1 MVLKGGDK
9 ASVGWRMLFQK
20 NLIMRKLA
28 SIQRIKSIEPIANAD
43 SIVKATVLGWQ
54 LVIKKDEFKP
64 GDLCVYVEI
73 DSILPDKP
81 EFEFLRNRNFRIRT
95 IKLRGQISQGICFP
109 LNILPNNIQVE
120 EGVDVTDVLNIVKYE
135 PPVPVNMQGIM
146 KGGFPSFI
154 PKTDETRVQVLQ
166 DLLDTHKGAACYI
179 TEKLDGT
186 SVTYFIKDG
195 VFGVCSRNLELEENE
210 DNLYWKTARQFNIE
224 EKLRRIGCNIAI
236 QGELVGE
243 GIQGNKLKLKGQHV
257 FVFSVFLIDEYR
269 YAMFHEWMKM
279 MEELDLPTVPV
290 INDNYRLENNIDDI
304 LSMSE
309 IFSPMNGSVMSEGI
323 VIRLKESKDLVSFKA
338 ISNEFLLKY
347 GE

>member
-1 MVLKGGDK
+1 
-9 ASVGWRMLFQK
+9 
-20 NLIMRKLA
+20 MRQLA
-28 SIQRIKSIEPIANAD
+28 SIQRIKSIEPITNAD

-81 EFEFLRNRNFRIRT
+81 EFEFLRNKNFRIRT
-95 IKLRGQISQGICFP
+95 IRLRGQVSQGICFP
-109 LNILPNNIQVE
+109 LNILPDNIQVE

-135 PPVPVNMQGIM
+135 PPVPVNMQGVM

-154 PKTDETRVQVLQ
+154 PKTDETRVQILQ

-224 EKLRRIGCNIAI
+224 EKLRSIGCNIAI

-279 MEELDLPTVPV
+279 MEELDIRTVPV

-323 VIRLKESKDLVSFKA
+323 VIRLKESRELVSFKA

>member
-1 MVLKGGDK
+1 
-9 ASVGWRMLFQK
+9 
-20 NLIMRKLA
+20 MRKLA

-43 SIVKATVLGWQ
+43 TILKATVLGWQ

-73 DSILPDKP
+73 DSILPNKP
-81 EFEFLRNRNFRIRT
+81 EFEFLRNKNFRIRT
-95 IKLRGQISQGICFP
+95 IKMRGQVSQGICFP
-109 LNILPNNIQVE
+109 LHILPNNIQVD
-120 EGVDVTDVLNIVKYE
+120 EGADVTDVLSIVKYE
-135 PPVPVNMQGIM
+135 PPVPANMQGIM
-146 KGGFPSFI
+146 KGPFPSFI

-166 DLLDTHKGAACYI
+166 DLLNTHKDSLCYI

-186 SVTYFIKDG
+186 SVTFFVNDG
-195 VFGVCSRNLELEENE
+195 MFGVCSRNMELEEIEN
-210 DNLYWKTARQFNIE
+210 NLYWKAARQFSIE
-224 EKLRRIGCNIAI
+224 QKLRSVGCNIAI

-279 MEELDLPTVPV
+279 MEDLDIPCVPV
-290 INDNYRLENNIDDI
+290 IADNYRLENNISDI
-304 LSMSE
+304 LNMSE
-309 IFSPMNGSVMSEGI
+309 TFSLINLSAMAEGI
-323 VIRLKESKDLVSFKA
+323 VIRIKESKEMVSFKA

>member
-1 MVLKGGDK
+1 
-9 ASVGWRMLFQK
+9 
-20 NLIMRKLA
+20 MRKLA

-43 SIVKATVLGWQ
+43 SIMKATVLGWQ

-81 EFEFLRNRNFRIRT
+81 EFEFLRNKNFRIRT
-95 IKLRGQISQGICFP
+95 IRLRGQVSQGICFP
-109 LNILPNNIQVE
+109 LSILPDNIQVD

-135 PPVPVNMQGIM
+135 PPVPVNMQGVM

-154 PKTDETRVQVLQ
+154 PKTDETRVQILQ

-279 MEELDLPTVPV
+279 MDELDIPTVPV
-290 INDNYRLENNIDDI
+290 INDNYRLENNINDI

-323 VIRLKESKDLVSFKA
+323 VIRLKESRELVSFKA

>member
-20 NLIMRKLA
+20 KSVMRKLA
-28 SIQRIKSIEPIANAD
+28 SIQRIKSIEPITNAD
-43 SIVKATVLGWQ
+43 TIMKATVLGWQ

-81 EFEFLRNRNFRIRT
+81 EFEFLRNKNFRIRT
-95 IKLRGQISQGICFP
+95 IKLRGQVSQGICFP
-109 LNILPNNIQVE
+109 LHILPSNIQVD
-120 EGVDVTDVLNIVKYE
+120 EGIDVTDVLNIVKYE

-166 DLLDTHKGAACYI
+166 DLLNTHIGSLCYI

-186 SVTYFIKDG
+186 SVTFFVKDG
-195 VFGVCSRNLELEENE
+195 VFGVCSRNMELEEIE
-210 DNLYWKTARQFNIE
+210 DNLYWKTARQFDIE
-224 EKLRRIGCNIAI
+224 KKLRSVGCNIAV

-279 MEELDLPTVPV
+279 MEDLEIPCVPV
-290 INDNYRLENNIDDI
+290 ITDSYQLENNINDI

-309 IFSPMNGSVMSEGI
+309 TFSLINSSVMSEGI
-323 VIRLKESKDLVSFKA
+323 VIRLKESKELVSFKA

>member
-1 MVLKGGDK
+1 
-9 ASVGWRMLFQK
+9 
-20 NLIMRKLA
+20 MRQLA

-43 SIVKATVLGWQ
+43 SIMKATVLGWQ

-64 GDLCVYVEI
+64 GDLCVYAEI
-73 DSILPDKP
+73 DSILPDRP
-81 EFEFLRNRNFRIRT
+81 EFEFLRNKNFRIRT

-109 LNILPNNIQVE
+109 LHILPNNIQVE
-120 EGVDVTDVLNIVKYE
+120 EGLDVTDVLSIVKYE
-135 PPVPVNMQGIM
+135 PPIPVNMQGIM
-146 KGGFPSFI
+146 KGAFPSFI

-166 DLLDTHKGAACYI
+166 DLLNTHKGSLCYI

-186 SVTYFIKDG
+186 SVTFFVKDG
-195 VFGVCSRNLELEENE
+195 AFGVCSRNMELEESE
-210 DNLYWKTARQFNIE
+210 DNLYWKAARKFNIE
-224 EKLRRIGCNIAI
+224 EKLRSVGCNIAI

-279 MEELDLPTVPV
+279 MKELDIACVPV
-290 INDNYRLENNIDDI
+290 ITDNYELEDNINDI

-309 IFSPMNGSVMSEGI
+309 TCSLINADVMCEGI
-323 VIRLKESKDLVSFKA
+323 VIRLKESRELISFKA

>member
-1 MVLKGGDK
+1 
-9 ASVGWRMLFQK
+9 
-20 NLIMRKLA
+20 MRKLA
-28 SIQRIKSIEPIANAD
+28 SIQRIKSIDPIANAD
-43 SIVKATVLGWQ
+43 AIMKATVLGWQ

-81 EFEFLRNRNFRIRT
+81 EFEFLRNKNFRIRT
-95 IKLRGQISQGICFP
+95 IRLRGQVSQGICFP
-109 LNILPNNIQVE
+109 LHILPNNIQVE

-135 PPVPVNMQGIM
+135 PPVPVNMRGIM
-146 KGGFPSFI
+146 KGPFPSFI

-166 DLLDTHKGAACYI
+166 DLLNTHEGAACYI

-186 SVTYFIKDG
+186 SVTYFMKDG
-195 VFGVCSRNLELEENE
+195 VFGVCSRNMELEENE

-224 EKLRRIGCNIAI
+224 EKLRRVGCNIAI

-257 FVFSVFLIDEYR
+257 FAFSVFLIDEYR

-279 MEELDLPTVPV
+279 MEDLDISSVPV

-309 IFSPMNGSVMSEGI
+309 IFSPINSSVMSEGI
-323 VIRLKESKDLVSFKA
+323 VIRLKESKELVSFKA

>member
-1 MVLKGGDK
+1 
-9 ASVGWRMLFQK
+9 
-20 NLIMRKLA
+20 MRQLA

-81 EFEFLRNRNFRIRT
+81 EFEFLRNKNFRIRT
-95 IKLRGQISQGICFP
+95 IKLRGQVSQGICFP
-109 LNILPNNIQVE
+109 LHILPNNIQVE
-120 EGVDVTDVLNIVKYE
+120 EGADVTDVLSIVKYE

-166 DLLDTHKGAACYI
+166 DLLNTHKGSSCYI

-186 SVTYFIKDG
+186 SVTFFIKDG
-195 VFGVCSRNLELEENE
+195 VFGVCSRNMELEEVE
-210 DNLYWKTARQFNIE
+210 DNLYWKAARQFDIE
-224 EKLRRIGCNIAI
+224 RKLRSVGCNIAI

-269 YAMFHEWMKM
+269 YAMYHEWMKM
-279 MEELDLPTVPV
+279 MEELEIPCVPV
-290 INDNYRLENNIDDI
+290 ITDNYQLEDNINDI

-309 IFSPMNGSVMSEGI
+309 TFSLINSGVMCEGI
-323 VIRLKESKDLVSFKA
+323 VIRLKESKELVSFKA

>member
-1 MVLKGGDK
+1 
-9 ASVGWRMLFQK
+9 
-20 NLIMRKLA
+20 MRKLA
-28 SIQRIKSIEPIANAD
+28 SIQRIKNIEPIANAD
-43 SIVKATVLGWQ
+43 TIMKATVLGWQ

-81 EFEFLRNRNFRIRT
+81 EFEFLRNKNFRIRT
-95 IKLRGQISQGICFP
+95 VKMRGQISQGICFP
-109 LNILPNNIQVE
+109 MHVLPNNIQVE

-135 PPVPVNMQGIM
+135 PPVPANMQGIM
-146 KGGFPSFI
+146 KGPFPSFI

-166 DLLDTHKGAACYI
+166 DLLNEHEGALCYI

-186 SVTYFIKDG
+186 SVTFFIKDG
-195 VFGVCSRNLELEENE
+195 VFGVCSCNMEFEENE
-210 DNLYWKTARQFNIE
+210 NNLYWKAARQFNIE
-224 EKLRRIGCNIAI
+224 QKLRNVGCNIAI

-257 FVFSVFLIDEYR
+257 FVFSVFFIDEYR

-279 MEELDLPTVPV
+279 MEELDIPYVPV
-290 INDNYRLENNIDDI
+290 ITGNYRLENNISDI

-309 IFSPMNGSVMSEGI
+309 TFSLINLSSMAEGI
-323 VIRLKESKDLVSFKA
+323 VIRLKESKEMVSFKA

>member
-1 MVLKGGDK
+1 M
-9 ASVGWRMLFQK
+9 
-20 NLIMRKLA
+20 
-28 SIQRIKSIEPIANAD
+28 
-43 SIVKATVLGWQ
+43 KATVLGWQ

-81 EFEFLRNRNFRIRT
+81 EFEFLRNKNFRIRT
-95 IKLRGQISQGICFP
+95 IRLRGQVSQGICFP
-109 LNILPNNIQVE
+109 LNILPDNIQVD
-120 EGVDVTDVLNIVKYE
+120 EGIDVTDVLNIVKYE
-135 PPVPVNMQGIM
+135 PPIPVNMQGVM
-146 KGGFPSFI
+146 KGSFPSFI
-154 PKTDETRVQVLQ
+154 PKTDETRVQILQ
-166 DLLDTHKGAACYI
+166 DLLNTHEGALCYI

-186 SVTYFIKDG
+186 SVTYFVKDG
-195 VFGVCSRNLELEENE
+195 VFGVCSRNMELEENE

-224 EKLRRIGCNIAI
+224 EKLRSVGFNVAI

-279 MEELDLPTVPV
+279 MEDLDIRCVPV
-290 INDNYRLENNIDDI
+290 ITDSYRLGNNIEDI

-323 VIRLKESKDLVSFKA
+323 VIRLKESKELVSFKA

>member
-1 MVLKGGDK
+1 M
-9 ASVGWRMLFQK
+9 
-20 NLIMRKLA
+20 
-28 SIQRIKSIEPIANAD
+28 
-43 SIVKATVLGWQ
+43 KATVLGWQ

-81 EFEFLRNRNFRIRT
+81 EFEFLRNKNFRIRT
-95 IKLRGQISQGICFP
+95 IRLRGQVSQGICFP
-109 LNILPNNIQVE
+109 LNILPDNIQVE
-120 EGVDVTDVLNIVKYE
+120 EGADVTDVLNIVKYE
-135 PPVPVNMQGIM
+135 PPIPVNMQGVM
-146 KGGFPSFI
+146 KGSFPSFI
-154 PKTDETRVQVLQ
+154 PKTDETRVQILQ
-166 DLLDTHKGAACYI
+166 DLLNTHEGALCYI

-186 SVTYFIKDG
+186 SVTYFMKDG
-195 VFGVCSRNLELEENE
+195 VFGVCSRNMELEENE

-224 EKLRRIGCNIAI
+224 EKLRRVGCNIAI

-279 MEELDLPTVPV
+279 MEDLDIPSVPV

-309 IFSPMNGSVMSEGI
+309 IFSPINSSVMSEGI
-323 VIRLKESKDLVSFKA
+323 VIRLKESKQLVSFKA
-338 ISNEFLLKY
+338 ISNEFLLKN

>member
-1 MVLKGGDK
+1 L
-9 ASVGWRMLFQK
+9 
-20 NLIMRKLA
+20 
-28 SIQRIKSIEPIANAD
+28 
-43 SIVKATVLGWQ
+43 
-54 LVIKKDEFKP
+54 
-64 GDLCVYVEI
+64 
-73 DSILPDKP
+73 LP
-81 EFEFLRNRNFRIRT
+81 LH
-95 IKLRGQISQGICFP
+95 
-109 LNILPNNIQVE
+109 ILPNNIQVD
-120 EGVDVTDVLNIVKYE
+120 EGADVTDVLNIVKYE

-146 KGGFPSFI
+146 KGLFPSFI

-166 DLLDTHKGAACYI
+166 DLLNTHKGSLCYI

-186 SVTYFIKDG
+186 SVTFFVKDG
-195 VFGVCSRNLELEENE
+195 VFGVCSRNMELEEIEN
-210 DNLYWKTARQFNIE
+210 NLYWKAARQFNIE
-224 EKLRRIGCNIAI
+224 QKLRSVGCNIAI

-279 MEELDLPTVPV
+279 MEDLDIPCVPV
-290 INDNYRLENNIDDI
+290 ITDNYRLENNISDI

-309 IFSPMNGSVMSEGI
+309 TFSLINLSAMAEGI
-323 VIRLKESKDLVSFKA
+323 VIRLKENKEMVSFKA

>member
-1 MVLKGGDK
+1 
-9 ASVGWRMLFQK
+9 
-20 NLIMRKLA
+20 MRKLA

-43 SIVKATVLGWQ
+43 TIMKATVLGWQ

-81 EFEFLRNRNFRIRT
+81 EFEFLRNKNFRIRT
-95 IKLRGQISQGICFP
+95 IRLRGQVSQGICFP
-109 LNILPNNIQVE
+109 LHILPNNIQVD
-120 EGVDVTDVLNIVKYE
+120 EGADVTDVLGIVKYE
-135 PPVPVNMQGIM
+135 PPVPVNMRGIM
-146 KGGFPSFI
+146 KGPFPSFI

-166 DLLDTHKGAACYI
+166 DLLNTHKGAVCYI

-186 SVTYFIKDG
+186 SVTFFVKDG
-195 VFGVCSRNLELEENE
+195 VFGVCSRNMELEESE

-224 EKLRRIGCNIAI
+224 EKLRSVGCNIAI

-243 GIQGNKLKLKGQHV
+243 SIQGNKLKLKGQHV

-269 YAMFHEWMKM
+269 YAMFHEWIKM
-279 MEELDLPTVPV
+279 MEDLAIPCVPV
-290 INDNYRLENNIDDI
+290 ITDSYLLENNIEDI

-309 IFSPMNGSVMSEGI
+309 TFSLINPNVMCEGI

>member
-1 MVLKGGDK
+1 
-9 ASVGWRMLFQK
+9 
-20 NLIMRKLA
+20 MRKLA

>member
-1 MVLKGGDK
+1 M
-9 ASVGWRMLFQK
+9 
-20 NLIMRKLA
+20 
-28 SIQRIKSIEPIANAD
+28 
-43 SIVKATVLGWQ
+43 KATVLGWQ

-81 EFEFLRNRNFRIRT
+81 EFEFLRNKNFRIRT

-109 LNILPNNIQVE
+109 LHILPNNIQVD

-166 DLLDTHKGAACYI
+166 DLLNTHKGAACYI

-186 SVTYFIKDG
+186 SVTFFVKDG
-195 VFGVCSRNLELEENE
+195 VFGVCSRNMELEENE

-224 EKLRRIGCNIAI
+224 EKLRSVGCNIAV

-279 MEELDLPTVPV
+279 MEDLDIPCVPV
-290 INDNYRLENNIDDI
+290 ITDNYQLENNINDI

-309 IFSPMNGSVMSEGI
+309 TFSLINLSVMAEGV
-323 VIRLKESKDLVSFKA
+323 VIRAKGK
-338 ISNEFLLKY
+338 
-347 GE
+347 

>member
-1 MVLKGGDK
+1 
-9 ASVGWRMLFQK
+9 
-20 NLIMRKLA
+20 MRLLA

-109 LNILPNNIQVE
+109 LNILPDSIQVG

-279 MEELDLPTVPV
+279 MEELDIPCVPV
-290 INDNYRLENNIDDI
+290 ITDNYQLEDNINDI